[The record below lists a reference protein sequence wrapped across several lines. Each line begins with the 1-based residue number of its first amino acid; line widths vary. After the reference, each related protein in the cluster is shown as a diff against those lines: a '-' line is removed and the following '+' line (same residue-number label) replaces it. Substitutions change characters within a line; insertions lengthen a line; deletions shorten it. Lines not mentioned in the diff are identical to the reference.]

1 MQVIRSTVF
10 KNLTFIVKHVSETEK
25 TLSKIVVQ
33 PNTVLTPI
41 YKHVE
46 YYLCEQFFTSDIDL
60 DLKSCEDSKDLRKL
74 NTNYKHVI
82 DTDSINKYFVNDT
95 EVDCMTF
102 INAFED
108 QPVPT
113 NTKLKNLTNNIC
125 GYNIVIDTVEHVCKL
140 VKLNCTG
147 CIFTRQSEDMSI
159 DVFNSYLQTC
169 YRCICCIDCYNSESC
184 KYCFNCKMMKNCNN
198 CVLSNF
204 CDNCNYC
211 IKCELCRSCDKS
223 YLITYSNSIESC
235 VHINYSQSCKNSKDI
250 EYCKKI
256 TNSSSIYY
264 SNDVVKTYYAEHSH
278 EITNCDTCFY
288 TNCAFEC
295 RQTRCCEYIKF
306 CSHTHYC
313 KSLVCCN
320 ECHCV
325 DHCVMLDESQF
336 CYRCAIGRSILYC
349 IHVYCCDNAKRCYGI
364 NTRAYEQLYG
374 KDIDIWIHFEEPF
387 KFQTVNTG
395 EGEIL
400 IDKFEKILDKMLQH
414 MAELERSCCTIDNTY
429 VKKFIKRMF
438 KIINFVNDD
447 PSMIFTP
454 EEQNNDNKNVYNVQ
468 KIMDKIS
475 EGKKF
480 IETYIVE
487 HPNDEDLWFFNDDK
501 NLFFLILKLISKY
514 RSSLDTKNTE
524 YQNICIE
531 MIQMLFNLNL
541 YYSNNINACTD
552 CSCIDNCTNDYKC
565 YNMIDSHYC
574 YNCNNMTTSL
584 HCKNCVDMDSCRYAI
599 SSDNCDD
606 VHSCMFASHCSDTN
620 FVYYECPYFT
630 QKNNNNNES
639 KTIIDCP
646 CGCGKRIEIDSNKFY
661 RVYDKDN
668 YLVYIGTQH
677 IGYVYHETSYQ
688 VYKKCYFKT
697 SIDIEKYFEND
708 EYFVSMATDNYLYAD
723 TYDRNGTQ
731 VSVDVL

>member
-1 MQVIRSTVF
+1 MQIIRSTVF
-10 KNLTFIVKHVSETEK
+10 KNLTFIVKHISETEK
-25 TLSKIVVQ
+25 IMSKIVVQ
-33 PNTVLTPI
+33 PNTVLTSI
-41 YKHVE
+41 YE
-46 YYLCEQFFTSDIDL
+46 YTKYNHNQEEFFASNVDL

-82 DTDSINKYFVNDT
+82 DTDSISKYFVDDT

-113 NTKLKNLTNNIC
+113 NTKLQNLTNNIC
-125 GYNIVIDTVEHVCKL
+125 GDNIVIDTVEHVCRL

-159 DVFNSYLQTC
+159 DVFNAYLQTC
-169 YRCICCIDCYNSESC
+169 CRCICCIDCYNSELC

-198 CVLSNF
+198 CASSNF

-211 IKCELCRSCDKS
+211 VECELCRSCDKS
-223 YLITYSNSIESC
+223 NLITYSNSIDSC
-235 VHINYSQSCKNSKDI
+235 ENINHSQSCRSSYNI
-250 EYCKKI
+250 EYCNEI
-256 TNSSSIYY
+256 TNSNSIHY
-264 SNDVVKTYYAEHSH
+264 SNDVVKSFFTYYSEN
-278 EITNCDTCFY
+278 ITNCSTCFY

-295 RQTRCCEYIKF
+295 MQTRCCEYIKF

-325 DHCVMLDESQF
+325 DRCVILDESQF

-349 IHVYCCDNAKRCYGI
+349 NQVYCCDNAKRCYGI

-374 KDIDIWIHFEEPF
+374 KDIDIWVHSEKSF

-400 IDKFEKILDKMLQH
+400 IDKFEMNADKILQY
-414 MAELERSCCTIDNTY
+414 MAELERRCCTINNTY
-429 VKKFIKRMF
+429 VKKFIKRIF

-475 EGKKF
+475 EGKKN
-480 IETYIVE
+480 IETYLVE
-487 HPNDEDLWFFNDDK
+487 HPNDDDLWFFNDDK

-514 RSSLDTKNTE
+514 SNSLDIKNTE

-531 MIQMLFNLNL
+531 MIQLLFNLNL
-541 YYSNNINACTD
+541 YYSNNITACTD

-639 KTIIDCP
+639 RTIIDCP
-646 CGCGKRIEIDSNKFY
+646 CGCGKRIENDSNEFY
-661 RVYDKDN
+661 RVYDEDN
-668 YLVYIGTQH
+668 YLVYIGTQRM
-677 IGYVYHETSYQ
+677 GYVYHEMSYQ

-708 EYFVSMATDNYLYAD
+708 EYFVSMATDNYLYVE

-731 VSVDVL
+731 VSVDL